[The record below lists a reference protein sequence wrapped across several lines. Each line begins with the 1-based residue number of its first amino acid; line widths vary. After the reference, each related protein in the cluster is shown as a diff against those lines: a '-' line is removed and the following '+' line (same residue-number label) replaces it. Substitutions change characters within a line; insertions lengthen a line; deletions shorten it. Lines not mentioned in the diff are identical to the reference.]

1 MSRKNRMVVAWDG
14 SGEFTRIQEAI
25 DQVPA
30 DNREQVV
37 IHIKPGVYHEKL
49 VIEKPYVTLMGEGKD
64 AEDTVITY
72 DDSAWKTFPDGERYE
87 TFHSYTLFVGAVG
100 FTAERLTIENSAGPG
115 EQVGQA
121 VAAYVDADRAVFRD
135 CRLLGY
141 QDTLCTGPLPD
152 RPIDPNQ
159 PYFGGP
165 RGRAPRI
172 QGRQLYERCYIEGD
186 IDFIFGSA
194 AALFYHCSIH
204 SRSLRQPAATYGWVT
219 AASTPE
225 HAKYGYVFRR
235 CRLSGDAPPG
245 SVYLGRPWRNHAHTV
260 FIDCWLGAHIRP
272 EGWDNWDKPES
283 EHTVRYAEHGSYG
296 PGAMGAQRVGWSRQL
311 AESELRQYEPERM
324 LGGSD
329 GWRPLEGSE

>member
-1 MSRKNRMVVAWDG
+1 MIVAWDG

-25 DQVPA
+25 DRIPS
-30 DNREQVV
+30 DNSEPV
-37 IHIKPGVYHEKL
+37 IIRIKPGIYREKL
-49 VIEKPYVTLMGEGKD
+49 VIEKPNVTLIGEDKD
-64 AEDTVITY
+64 AANTVITY
-72 DDSAWKTFPDGERYE
+72 DDYAWKTFSDGELYE
-87 TFHSYTLFVGAVG
+87 TFHSYTMFVGAVG
-100 FTAERLTIENSAGPG
+100 FTAERLTIENGAGPG

-141 QDTLCTGPLPD
+141 QDTLFTGPLPE
-152 RPIDPNQ
+152 RPIDPNL

-194 AALFYHCSIH
+194 AALFYDCSIH
-204 SRSLRQPAATYGWVT
+204 SRSMRAPSAVHGWVT

-225 HAKYGYVFRR
+225 DAKYGYVFRR
-235 CRLSGDAPPG
+235 CRLSGDAPAG
-245 SVYLGRPWRNHAHTV
+245 SVYLGRPWRPYAQTV

-272 EGWDNWDKPES
+272 EGWDNWSKPES
-283 EHTVRYAEHGSYG
+283 EKTVRYAEHGSYG
-296 PGAMGAQRVGWSRQL
+296 PGAAAEQRVNWSRQL
-311 AESELRQYEPERM
+311 TAAELPAYEPEIM
-324 LGGSD
+324 LGGAD
-329 GWRPLEGSE
+329 GWNPLEGGI